1 MADAAVLLDSASEL
15 CATRRCGEAVALWEQ
30 ASSLRPADP
39 GVHYQLGFCYAGGCG
54 ARALLDPAIAIFHYR
69 RALALSAKA
78 TAVGRAMVLGAL
90 GNAYASAAGRSRP
103 QLMNAIRC
111 YEEAAE
117 IYAGARKLDDWAREQ
132 FNLGNV
138 WCEMPEADFPE
149 KWQRAIEHYE
159 RALPVRT
166 RTNDA
171 RHYAATLQ
179 NLGTAY
185 REVKSGDPHANVRK
199 AIDCYHRA
207 IRALRNVAP
216 ARKRADLH
224 HNLGNA
230 FLSLSAMEAFEDRNV
245 LRALRHFARALS
257 ARTKEESPFDYAAT
271 QFSRGQA
278 FVRLAARGVG
288 GAHSLDQA
296 RVCFAEAIKAF
307 LISGQPDLADEV
319 KKRFD
324 LLAPADKHAS
334 RELHLA
340 GTK

>member
-15 CATRRCGEAVALWEQ
+15 CASRRCGEAVALWEQ

-39 GVHYQLGFCYAGGCG
+39 GVHYQLGFCYAAGCG

-69 RALALSAKA
+69 RALALSAREN
-78 TAVGRAMVLGAL
+78 TVGRAMVLGAL
-90 GNAYASAAGRSRP
+90 GNAYTSAGRSRP
-103 QLMNAIRC
+103 QLMNAIQC

-117 IYAGARKLDDWAREQ
+117 IYAAERKLDDWAREQ

-138 WCEMPEADFPE
+138 WCEMPEAEFPE

-159 RALPVRT
+159 RALSVRT
-166 RTNDA
+166 RTKDA
-171 RHYAATLQ
+171 RHYTATLQ

-199 AIDCYHRA
+199 AIDCYSRA
-207 IRALRNVAP
+207 MRALRDAAP
-216 ARKRADLH
+216 VRKRADLH

-230 FLSLSAMEAFEDRNV
+230 YLTLSAMEAFEDRNV
-245 LRALRHFARALS
+245 LRALRHFARALI

-288 GAHSLDQA
+288 GPCSLDQA
-296 RVCFAEAIKAF
+296 RVCFAEAIEAF
-307 LISGQPDLADEV
+307 LISRQPVLADEV
-319 KKRFD
+319 KQRLD
-324 LLAPADKHAS
+324 LISPAS
-334 RELHLA
+334 REVPRELHPA
-340 GTK
+340 GAK